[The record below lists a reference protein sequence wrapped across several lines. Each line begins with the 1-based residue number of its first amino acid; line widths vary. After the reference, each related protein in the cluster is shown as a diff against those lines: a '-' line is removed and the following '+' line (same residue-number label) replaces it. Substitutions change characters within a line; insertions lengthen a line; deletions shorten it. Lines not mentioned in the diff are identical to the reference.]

1 MGKKKKKAS
10 KKAAKSA
17 KRVPYTP
24 ITIVVPD
31 QISADDKAVLQG
43 IARVLSS
50 AGAAFDIS
58 QIKIVSSNKVSPVAQ
73 GELKKNE
80 VTAMSTCPP

>member
-10 KKAAKSA
+10 KKAPKSA

-31 QISADDKAVLQG
+31 QIAADDKTVLQG
-43 IARVLSS
+43 IARVLIG

-58 QIKIVSSNKVSPVAQ
+58 QIKIVSSSKVSSVAQ

-80 VTAMSTCPP
+80 VSAMTTCP